1 MNKTIGIILGF
12 AVTFVVVFTFLIH
25 KVDKLLD
32 DKTTAIKTITL
43 NNSKLQNRIKE
54 LEAVRT
60 KSKLDIQEYILTYY
74 KTVAPVVAKTIAT
87 NILKASEKHDVP
99 FITVVAVMQVE
110 SQFNPAAISSK
121 GARGLMQ
128 IMPKIWM
135 NELNLTSKYDF
146 HNIQIGI
153 NSGAYIL
160 RKYLDQTE
168 NNMEQTLYKYVGGAN
183 LYVKKVYAAMGKFVV
198 YRSFAN
204 MTINEEVKE
213 IEIRDF
219 DAPEIEDTPF
229 VHTVT
234 HRGETLS
241 SIAKWYTG
249 KINNWKVISKLNANI
264 IPRRMPIG
272 AKITIP
278 QELLKTTTQMTKEFV
293 TNINSKLGGE

>member
-1 MNKTIGIILGF
+1 MNKTIGFTVGFIL
-12 AVTFVVVFTFLIH
+12 VFVIGFTFILN
-25 KVDKLLD
+25 KLDNLLGDKNA
-32 DKTTAIKTITL
+32 TIKTITL

-74 KTVAPVVAKTIAT
+74 KTVAPVVAEAVAI
-87 NILKASEKHDVP
+87 NILKASERHDVP
-99 FITVVAVMQVE
+99 FVAVVAVMQVE

-128 IMPKIWM
+128 VMPKIWM

-153 NSGAYIL
+153 NSGTYIL
-160 RKYLDQTE
+160 RKYLDQTK
-168 NNMEQTLYKYVGGAN
+168 NNMERALYKYVGGEN

-204 MTINEEVKE
+204 MTVNEEVKE
-213 IEIRDF
+213 IGVQDF
-219 DAPEIEDTPF
+219 DVPKIKDTPF

-241 SIAKWYTG
+241 LIAQWYTG
-249 KINNWKVISKLNANI
+249 KTSNWKAISKLNASI
-264 IPRRMPIG
+264 VPKRMPIG
-272 AKITIP
+272 ARITIP
-278 QELLKTTTQMTKEFV
+278 QELLKTTITMTKEFV
-293 TNINSKLGGE
+293 TNINSKLRGE